1 MMSIKNILSVI
12 ALSCAAFA
20 SVNNAQAQSLTRNE
34 VRQQLIQAEN
44 SGSHYVTDASYPDI
58 SPNYQNQISKNSAR
72 KSDEAMGPDMS
83 GSTQSGATL
92 KDSCVGPVSFCNI
105 YFGSWFNQFKKRLEK
120 RFIMRYIK
128 SIVLPLILASTEF
141 AFISS
146 ASAEDL
152 TRAQVLADLVRVE
165 QAGYRPGGDDVNYPA
180 DIQAAE
186 QRIAAQDASSATLT
200 SAQNFSPSV
209 TNSASRTN

>member
-1 MMSIKNILSVI
+1 
-12 ALSCAAFA
+12 
-20 SVNNAQAQSLTRNE
+20 
-34 VRQQLIQAEN
+34 
-44 SGSHYVTDASYPDI
+44 
-58 SPNYQNQISKNSAR
+58 
-72 KSDEAMGPDMS
+72 
-83 GSTQSGATL
+83 
-92 KDSCVGPVSFCNI
+92 
-105 YFGSWFNQFKKRLEK
+105 
-120 RFIMRYIK
+120 MRYIK
-128 SIVLPLILASTEF
+128 RIVLPLILASTEF

-186 QRIAAQDASSATLT
+186 QRIAAQDASSAILT